1 MIENIVT
8 IFDDMSDMLK
18 RLKKKRYE
26 QNMDVFV
33 QRHGHFFQEMI
44 QLVDESEDKEKTA
57 KEIATEFADAVQ
69 KKFTKWGRIFGYVQV
84 NLNFFMIYYVF
95 PAILLE
101 RSGQKISAVSVKESD
116 SEEAEGKE
124 KAEGTAGTQKVQN
137 RSLGTILCDAI
148 CAEWAGRFKDS
159 KIQYTDYQ
167 TLHDSFNEKIFGI
180 F

>member
-1 MIENIVT
+1 MIKDVVT
-8 IFDDMSDMLK
+8 IFDVMSDMLK

-57 KEIATEFADAVQ
+57 KEIATEFADAVE

-101 RSGQKISAVSVKESD
+101 RSGQKIPTGAD
-116 SEEAEGKE
+116 
-124 KAEGTAGTQKVQN
+124 
-137 RSLGTILCDAI
+137 RSLGVILCDAI
-148 CAEWAGRFKDS
+148 CSEWSGSFKDS